1 MECNIPSISP
11 GRFHAD
17 ITRLSASDKTGL
29 LFSSSVHTKCPGQR
43 FLACVNVFC
52 LGDIVWPRLRGLKNW
67 THTAMQM

>member
-17 ITRLSASDKTGL
+17 IPRLSASDKTGL
-29 LFSSSVHTKCPGQR
+29 LLSSSGHMKYLGQR

-67 THTAMQM
+67 TAMQM